1 MTAAREQL
9 AFAADLPL
17 AQALAVYS
25 RIQQWVGFAKVGL
38 SLFVE
43 HGPAAVLRFQELGAE
58 VFLDLK
64 LHDIP
69 NTVELAAANAGAL
82 GVRLLT
88 VHAQG
93 GEAMLRAAVKGA
105 RAGAQRAGKAAPK
118 VLAVTVLTSLSAQ
131 DVAATGHAE
140 GTEALAA
147 RLAGLAQG
155 AGVEGLVCSPLE
167 VAALRKVV
175 GGGLYLCTPGI
186 RQQGAEVG
194 DQSRVETP
202 AAAIAAGADLLVVGR
217 PLHGAADPVSAA
229 QQLNAEV
236 SGAARRS

>member
-1 MTAAREQL
+1 MKQKI

-17 AQALAVYS
+17 PDALTLYGRV
-25 RIQQWVGFAKVGL
+25 REWVGYAKVGL

-43 HGPAAVLRFQELGAE
+43 HGPAAVQRFQELGAR

-69 NTVELAAANAGAL
+69 NTVELAAARAGAL
-82 GVRLLT
+82 GVSLLT

-105 RAGAQRAGKAAPK
+105 REGAAKAGKGAPK

-131 DVAATGHAE
+131 DVAATGHSE
-140 GTEALAA
+140 GPAALAA
-147 RLAGLAQG
+147 RLAGLAQ
-155 AGVEGLVCSPLE
+155 ASGVDGLVCSAQE
-167 VAALRKVV
+167 VAALRAVV
-175 GGGLYLCTPGI
+175 GGKLFLCTPGI
-186 RQQGAEVG
+186 RPQGAAVG

-202 AAAIAAGADLLVVGR
+202 AAAIRAGADLLVVGR
-217 PLHGAADPVSAA
+217 PLHAAEDPVAAA
-229 QQLNAEV
+229 QALHAEV
-236 SGAARRS
+236 LAAGPVAQG